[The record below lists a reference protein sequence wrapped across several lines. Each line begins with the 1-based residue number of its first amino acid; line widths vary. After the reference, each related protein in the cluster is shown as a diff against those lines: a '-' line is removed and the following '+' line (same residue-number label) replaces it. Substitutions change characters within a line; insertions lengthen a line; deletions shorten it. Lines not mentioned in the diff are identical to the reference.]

1 MDYLF
6 VKLIWWIA
14 LAFALGLVAGWGS
27 CGARRHEDH
36 R

>member
-14 LAFALGLVAGWGS
+14 MAFALGLVAGWVS
-27 CGARRHEDH
+27 CTSVEEDE

>member
-14 LAFALGLVAGWGS
+14 LAFAFGLVTGWIT
-27 CGARRHEDH
+27 CREE
-36 R
+36 

>member
-14 LAFALGLVAGWGS
+14 LAFVLGAVAGWAS
-27 CGARRHEDH
+27 CGAKQHGDNR
-36 R
+36 

>member
-14 LAFALGLVAGWGS
+14 LAFALGLVTGWIT
-27 CGARRHEDH
+27 CREE
-36 R
+36 

>member
-14 LAFALGLVAGWGS
+14 LAFALGLVTGWVS
-27 CGARRHEDH
+27 CREKN
-36 R
+36 